1 MATYTEHYGLHQW
14 EPNDNFLR
22 TDFNTDFEKIDTA
35 LGETV
40 ERLNNKIE
48 VVLATYEG
56 NGSETN
62 TVELGFSPLAVII
75 SNDGQ
80 LNGGV
85 LGVRGGNEHNITLT
99 ETGFTLQKDN
109 TSIPN
114 LGGVKYY
121 CLVFRETNV

>member
-1 MATYTEHYGLHQW
+1 MASYTEHYGLHQW
-14 EPNDNFLR
+14 EPSDNFLR
-22 TDFNTDFEKIDTA
+22 TDFNTDLEKIDTA

-56 NGSETN
+56 NGNETN

-85 LGVRGGNEHNITLT
+85 LGVRGGNERNITLT

-114 LGGVKYY
+114 LSGVKYC
-121 CLVFRETNV
+121 CLVFREANV

>member
-1 MATYTEHYGLHQW
+1 MASYTEHYGLHQW
-14 EPNDNFLR
+14 EPSDNFLR
-22 TDFNTDFEKIDTA
+22 TDFNTDLEKIDTT

-56 NGSETN
+56 NGNETN

-85 LGVRGGNEHNITLT
+85 LGVRGGNERNITLT

-114 LGGVKYY
+114 LSGVKYC
-121 CLVFRETNV
+121 CLVFREANV